1 MASGCADEMA
11 SDPRRSSARPHR
23 RPRRPLRGSSASARG
38 RDLRRDLRYVGDG
51 DSLCLGP
58 SADPAT
64 WIGVRL
70 SDFDAPELHSLTGRV
85 DPDRVSG
92 LVHGRVLG
100 GVDKEDSQI
109 A

>member
-1 MASGCADEMA
+1 MKWLLILAGLLLAPTAAHADPCE
-11 SDPRRSSARPHR
+11 ARLP
-23 RPRRPLRGSSASARG
+23 AREG
-38 RDLRRDLRYVGDG
+38 ETFAGIVRYVGDG

-85 DPDRVSG
+85 DRDRVSG

-100 GVDKEDSQI
+100 SVEI
-109 A
+109 HRE